1 MVGLKIK
8 TYRLNDI
15 TISTTIL
22 QSTVGGNRGGPG
34 GGRQAV
40 PPPPINQYIKVDKV
54 RLLVPG
60 NESGDGDVMVGV
72 MPLAEAQEYADKLQV
87 DLVLINDKG
96 DPPVCKAID
105 YGKYKYSLE
114 KKKKERAKKQ
124 VQSEIKEIKM
134 SYKIEEHDYNVRLK
148 AIQKFLSE
156 GDKVS
161 YLCMYVCLYMFVCVY
176 VCVEMYILYI
186 AIYCLTLYYII

>member
-1 MVGLKIK
+1 MGLFHVALLLCFIILNISSFKIGFK
-8 TYRLNDI
+8 SQKYRINYSY
-15 TISTTIL
+15 TSL
-22 QSTVGGNRGGPG
+22 QSSVAGRDPRGAG

-40 PPPPINQYIKVDKV
+40 PPPPINQYIKADKV
-54 RLLVPG
+54 RLLVSG
-60 NESGDGDVMVGV
+60 NESGDGDVMIGV

-161 YLCMYVCLYMFVCVY
+161 FS
-176 VCVEMYILYI
+176 
-186 AIYCLTLYYII
+186 YIILIIYSLIYYH